1 MDLFRMPMSSRY
13 ALLREGPPL
22 FHLPDFCPP
31 SACKRVGS
39 GVCRTAYACG
49 LSFRHPA
56 PLPLVAGPH
65 PKAGGTLRLP
75 PSKQTAP
82 GGLRPNQTTP

>member
-1 MDLFRMPMSSRY
+1 MDLFRMSMPSRY
-13 ALLREGPPL
+13 ALLRQGPPMRGL
-22 FHLPDFCPP
+22 VLLPQP
-31 SACKRVGS
+31 SACEGVGS
-39 GVCRTAYACG
+39 GVCLTAYAYG

-75 PSKQTAP
+75 PSRQTIP
-82 GGLRPNQTTP
+82 CGLRPKQVTS